1 MTTEKQLEMSLLNHN
16 AFTKG
21 IILDLD
27 SCGAGGHKEH
37 LILFNTQ
44 SQVSYLKTKTEL
56 DELID
61 SISNIDDANGMRFEE
76 PNPLFYDEY
85 NRLKNGGKVDQT
97 FMYDMR
103 DIVDETIERRYN
115 NKAVTGAEL
124 RELNLLIQ
132 LGELN

>member
-21 IILDLD
+21 MILDLD
-27 SCGAGGHKEH
+27 SCGAGGSKEH
-37 LILFNTQ
+37 LIVFNTQ
-44 SQVSYLKTKTEL
+44 QKISNLKTKTEL

-61 SISNIDDANGMRFEE
+61 SIGVIDDANGLRFDEA
-76 PNPLFYDEY
+76 NPLFYDEY

-97 FMYDMR
+97 FVYDMKN
-103 DIVDETIERRYN
+103 IVDETIERRYN

-124 RELNLLIQ
+124 IEVQ
-132 LGELN
+132 S

>member
-1 MTTEKQLEMSLLNHN
+1 MTTDAQVETALLNHN

-21 IILDLD
+21 MILDLN
-27 SCGAGGHKEH
+27 SCGAGGSKEH

-44 SQVSYLKTKTEL
+44 EQISYLMTKTEL
-56 DELID
+56 VELIR
-61 SISNIDDANGMRFEE
+61 SIGNMDRANYIMFDE

-85 NRLKNGGKVDQT
+85 NRVNKGGKVDAR
-97 FMYDMR
+97 FMYDMC

-124 RELNLLIQ
+124 RELY
-132 LGELN
+132 